1 MNREWKNRR
10 IANAY
15 YNQGLALAR
24 QRDLTGA
31 AAALKKSLRFD
42 KFQTDARNLLGLIY
56 LEIGE
61 AGSALCQWVI
71 SLNLQEQDNLA
82 EEYLQRVQ
90 GSGGYLET
98 ADQAAKKYNQALVY
112 AQNENEDLAVLLL
125 MRMLDDFPNYVKA
138 QELLALLYIR
148 HEDYIKAG
156 RCLYQVLKVDCYNP
170 TAQRYMAV
178 AKHNTGKA
186 EVEKRKLKNAFSHR
200 QMQDDDIIIPPSY
213 KENTG
218 WQSVMNILVGLILG
232 VAVVYFL
239 IMPAKQEAMNAL
251 HNKEQLANL
260 EQINQKSLEID
271 SLMQQL
277 EDAKKAQE
285 AAEGSLEAME
295 ADSGGVISQYQN
307 MVKLLE
313 AYRAED
319 AKTAAVLY
327 TSMDMSVLTDGGLN
341 QTVAWIQQDMSEN
354 GWKTLLSMGDEAMSQ
369 ESGAGASQAIDY
381 YNRSLQIHPG
391 NAEVIYKLGLAYEAA
406 GDKDKANEYFGEII
420 MNYPDSEFMEDSKV
434 RRGY

>member
-31 AAALKKSLRFD
+31 AAALKKTLRFD

-327 TSMDMSVLTDGGLN
+327 TSMDMSVLTDGVLN

>member
-327 TSMDMSVLTDGGLN
+327 TSMDMSVLTDGVLN

-391 NAEVIYKLGLAYEAA
+391 NAEVIYKLGLAYE
-406 GDKDKANEYFGEII
+406 DRK
-420 MNYPDSEFMEDSKV
+420 SV
-434 RRGY
+434 V